1 MEADRSLFLLLLFR
15 ERHAFESSCELL
27 LNYNGI
33 LLQGGGGAKHH
44 VAKKKKKKTPWSS
57 AFPLTSKKQLFNTRV
72 STYMCIYTF
81 FCFPPPVPVA

>member
-33 LLQGGGGAKHH
+33 LLQGGGPSITLR
-44 VAKKKKKKTPWSS
+44 KKKKEDSMVVSFS
-57 AFPLTSKKQLFNTRV
+57 AHEQETAL
-72 STYMCIYTF
+72 
-81 FCFPPPVPVA
+81 

>member
-33 LLQGGGGAKHH
+33 LLQGGGPSITLR
-44 VAKKKKKKTPWSS
+44 KKKKKKHHGR
-57 AFPLTSKKQLFNTRV
+57 QLFRSRARNSALTLV
-72 STYMCIYTF
+72 
-81 FCFPPPVPVA
+81 

>member
-33 LLQGGGGAKHH
+33 LLQGGGPSITLR
-44 VAKKKKKKTPWSS
+44 KKKKKKTPWSS